1 MKRFYPLAVVIL
13 MILVSSQ
20 AHAIQRG
27 DPQRGEQ
34 LAESCLAC
42 HSAEAVRNNPE
53 WPRLHGQYHEYLVK
67 SLQDYKTGRREN
79 ALMQQ
84 QVEGLSLRDKRDL
97 AAWFSQQDGELYVP
111 RRR

>member
-1 MKRFYPLAVVIL
+1 MKRVYFLAVVSL
-13 MILVSSQ
+13 MIFGISQ

-27 DPQRGEQ
+27 DPQRGEE
-34 LAESCLAC
+34 LAQTCLAC
-42 HSAEAVRNNPE
+42 HSADAVNSNPE

-84 QVEGLSLRDKRDL
+84 QVQDLSLRDKRDL
-97 AAWFSQQDGELYVP
+97 AAWFSQQEGELYVP